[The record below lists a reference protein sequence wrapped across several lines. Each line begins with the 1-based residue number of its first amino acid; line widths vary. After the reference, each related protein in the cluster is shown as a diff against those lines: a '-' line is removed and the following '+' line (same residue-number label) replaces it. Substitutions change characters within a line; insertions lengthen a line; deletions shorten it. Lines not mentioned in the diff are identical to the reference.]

1 MNENA
6 KVALIT
12 GATRGIGK
20 QIALELASQGYNIA
34 LNYRKQNEELEEARM
49 IARGLKDIEEG
60 KVVDGPEAIEGIRK
74 KYGL

>member
-1 MNENA
+1 MD
-6 KVALIT
+6 IDYW
-12 GATRGIGK
+12 
-20 QIALELASQGYNIA
+20 S
-34 LNYRKQNEELEEARM
+34 KQNEELEEARM